1 MRLPLVMLLTLV
13 LTACGAETATT
24 AATVAELKARDAQE
38 AEKKME
44 RAQSKL
50 DAALQQAEQRPRSAD

>member
-1 MRLPLVMLLTLV
+1 MRLPLVTLLPLV

-38 AEKKME
+38 AEEKME
-44 RAQSKL
+44 RAQTKL
-50 DAALQQAEQRPRSAD
+50 DEAMQTMEQRPRAQD